1 MRVANTVKWMLLV
14 LLLAGWSAPAFTQS
28 LANPLAPLS
37 DQPLP
42 PKQALAVPVGDIPWR
57 ADADERFVNDV
68 IARATRRDP
77 LAAFGPRLAVIR
89 TSVDEKTRVFQYDEL
104 RTLPILR
111 LESLERHWNFDAR
124 QYARWRA
131 DLRAATE
138 PLANDASELARR
150 RADWELS
157 RTTYPRGSLPD
168 ALSERIDAVIGHL
181 KGAEKSLSTPL
192 ARQIALGREANA
204 LDTRIEAGRAI
215 VVAAIEDIDKRLLK
229 MDSPPIWA
237 VTSSSTQ
244 GNSTVDA
251 LVQGFQLEASFAK
264 QYNAADVGNQRLL
277 SILRYVLLP
286 LLLWM
291 AWRER
296 RRVAAVPRDPSAQQV
311 LRRPFS
317 AWLLLSMVGILVLEP
332 NAPLIVHQL
341 AMILALIPVLRL
353 LPVEARRLLGPWPY
367 AATVFYL
374 LERLGFFLLADA
386 LAYRWYYLSLALLC
400 LSTTLWL
407 LWRARNRL
415 HHSKQEKLVR
425 LIAWLTVALLVVSLI
440 CNVAGNASMAEMLT
454 SGIIDSGYLA
464 LALYSTINVFNTL
477 LHLLFGWLSRTP
489 LRLMQRHAGSLLR
502 LCMRILVGAG
512 ILGWLA
518 FTLNR
523 FRVFRPLY
531 AWLETVVTHR
541 LEYGELSISLGHI
554 LVFGLAV
561 FLTYWMAG
569 AVRLILKEEVLT
581 RMALPRGVDNSI
593 ASLSYYAL
601 LLLGLLAALSAAGLK
616 VGQLTFLFGAL
627 GVGIGLGLQ
636 DVVKNFVSGLILM
649 FERPVKPGD
658 VVDISGTVGQVRDIG
673 MRATTVKT
681 FDGADVV
688 VPNGMLLSDK
698 LTNWTL
704 RDRNRRLDLEVGVAY
719 GSDVAQVIQLLERA
733 TRETQGVSND
743 PAPTVF
749 FSGLA
754 ASALNFSVRA
764 WTREFDDGASIRSQ
778 LLARIYSDLQAARIE
793 IPFPQQDVHVRSLSA
808 ELVAALRAGPA
819 HSNTREPEPPADP
832 SPKAG

>member
-1 MRVANTVKWMLLV
+1 MRYAHTLA
-14 LLLAGWSAPAFTQS
+14 LLLSLLAAALPWAASAQS
-28 LANPLAPLS
+28 LSNPQAQLS
-37 DQPLP
+37 DHVDA
-42 PKQALAVPVGDIPWR
+42 PKGPQLIPVGDIPWR
-57 ADADERFVNDV
+57 ADADERFVTDV

-77 LAAFGPRLAVIR
+77 LAAFGPRLLALR
-89 TSVDEKTRVFQYDEL
+89 KSVDEKTRVFQYDEL

-124 QYARWRA
+124 QYARWRS

-138 PLANDASELARR
+138 PLADDASELAHRR
-150 RADWELS
+150 GDWELTRS
-157 RTTYPRGSLPD
+157 TYPRGSLPD
-168 ALSERIDAVIGHL
+168 ALSDRIDAVLGHL
-181 KGAEKSLSTPL
+181 KGAEQSLSKPL
-192 ARQIALGREANA
+192 ARQIELGRQANA
-204 LDTRIEAGRAI
+204 LDTRIEAGRAT
-215 VVAAIEDIDKRLLK
+215 VTAAIDYIDKRLLK

-237 VTSSSTQ
+237 VQSSAAQ
-244 GNSTVDA
+244 GNSTVKA
-251 LVQGFQLEASFAK
+251 LTQGFELEASFAR

-277 SILRYVLLP
+277 SVLRYVLLP

-291 AWRER
+291 AYRER
-296 RRVAAVPRDPSAQQV
+296 RRIAAVPREPSAQRV
-311 LRRPFS
+311 LRRPIS
-317 AWLLLSMVGILVLEP
+317 AWLLLSMVGVLVLEP

-341 AMILALIPVLRL
+341 AMAVALIPVLRL
-353 LPVEARRLLGPWPY
+353 LPVEGSRLLGPWPY

-386 LAYRWYYLSLALLC
+386 LAYRWYYLILALLC
-400 LSTTLWL
+400 LSTTVWL
-407 LWRARNRL
+407 LWRARHRL
-415 HHSKQEKLVR
+415 HHSLPEKLVR
-425 LIAWLTVALLVVSLI
+425 AIAWLTVALLLVSLV
-440 CNVAGNASMAEMLT
+440 CNVVGNASMAEMLT

-464 LALYSTINVFNTL
+464 LVIYATVNVFNTL
-477 LHLLFGWLSRTP
+477 LHLLFGWLARTP
-489 LRLMQRHAGSLLR
+489 LRVMHRHAGALLR
-502 LCMRILVGAG
+502 LCMRVLMGAA
-512 ILGWLA
+512 IIGWLA

-531 AWLETVVTHR
+531 AWLQSVVTHR
-541 LEYGELSISLGHI
+541 IEYGELSISLGHI

-561 FLTYWMAG
+561 FLTYWVAN
-569 AVRLILKEEVLT
+569 AVRLLLKEEVLT

-658 VVDISGTVGQVRDIG
+658 VVDISGTVGRVRDIG

-681 FDGADVV
+681 FEGADVV

-704 RDRNRRLDLEVGVAY
+704 MDRNRRLDLEVGVAY
-719 GSDVAQVIQLLERA
+719 GSDVAQVMQLLERA
-733 TRETQGVSND
+733 TRDTQGVSND
-743 PAPTVF
+743 PAPTVL
-749 FSGLA
+749 FSSLG

-764 WTREFDDGASIRSQ
+764 WTREFDDWVGIRSQ
-778 LLARIYSDLQAARIE
+778 LLARIYADLQAAGVE
-793 IPFPQQDVHVRSLSA
+793 IPYPQQDVHVRTVSA
-808 ELVAALRAGPA
+808 EVLATLRSPAAADKDVGGGAPGSLPA
-819 HSNTREPEPPADP
+819 AD
-832 SPKAG
+832 